1 MFKIRFTSLC
11 FALVCLAPITKS
23 LAQNNYAAGT
33 NAGQGGSQNTS
44 VGVNAGNFITGTQNT
59 FLGYNAGGASGNSAG
74 YSTMLGSQSGQQ
86 STSGGYNTFMG
97 YQSGYSSTS
106 SSHNVM
112 IGVEAGYAITTTQYN
127 TLIGVQAGR
136 NATGNNNLMLG
147 YQSGQHSTGSYNVF
161 LGPSAGKNETAS
173 NKLYIDNSDTATPL
187 IYGDFSLNRVG
198 INALPSSYTLNIGGT
213 LNATGIF
220 VNGAPFAGSSQWTT
234 QGPNIYYSTGNIG
247 VGTNT
252 PLSRLHLDY
261 TSTNTNFTSIT
272 NADVGLLIKN
282 TNTTNNNFNV
292 VSLEDAYGFAI
303 GQFGTVTTN
312 HGTHTGRLFFAARG
326 ASGMVQR
333 LIVEDAKTT
342 INNTLYT
349 PGILLESATPTIQM
363 QAGANYIQIANSSSA
378 PSGLKS
384 GGMLVADSYS
394 YANPSANDLIVKGK
408 IAIGTPVTTSTNNYV
423 LAVNGK
429 IGGHDVQIERTSN
442 AWPDY
447 VFQEEYQLPAL
458 DQVEA
463 FIKTNGHLQGVPSAA
478 EVEANGYSVA
488 NLDATLLQKIEEL
501 TLYLIEQKKISER
514 QQKEIEE
521 LREQVQ
527 RKKQRK

>member
-1 MFKIRFTSLC
+1 MTKRLLISFGL
-11 FALVCLAPITKS
+11 ALAFVVPETF
-23 LAQNNYAAGT
+23 AQNNYAAGT

-44 VGVNAGNFITGTQNT
+44 VGVNAGNFTTGTQNT
-59 FLGYNAGGASGNSAG
+59 FLGYNAGGASGNGSG
-74 YSTMLGSQSGQQ
+74 FNTILGSQSGQL

-97 YQSGYSSTS
+97 FQSGYSSTS

-112 IGVEAGYAITTTQYN
+112 IGVEAGYSIATTQYN

-136 NATGNNNLMLG
+136 NATGSNNLMLG
-147 YQSGQHSTGSYNVF
+147 YQSGQNSSGSYNVF
-161 LGPSAGKNETAS
+161 LGPSAGKNETTS

-198 INALPSSYTLNIGGT
+198 INALPGSYTLNVGGT
-213 LNATGIF
+213 LNATEIL
-220 VNGAPFAGSSQWTT
+220 VNGAPFAGQWTT
-234 QGPNIYYSTGNIG
+234 QGPNIYFSTGNIG

-252 PLSRLHLDY
+252 PLSKLHLDFA
-261 TSTNTNFTSIT
+261 STNTNFSSIT
-272 NADVGLLIKN
+272 NSDVGLLIKN

-292 VSLEDAYGFAI
+292 VSLQDAYGFSI

-363 QAGANYIQIANSSSA
+363 QAGATYLQIANNSSS

-384 GGMLVADSYS
+384 GGMLVADSYG

-447 VFQEEYQLPAL
+447 VFEPGYKLPGL
-458 DQVEA
+458 GELEN
-463 FIKTNGHLQGVPSAA
+463 FIHTNGHLPGVPTAK
-478 EVEANGYSVA
+478 EVEENGYSVA
-488 NLDATLLQKIEEL
+488 SLDATLLEKIEEL
-501 TLYLIEQKKISER
+501 TLYLIEQKKLNEK
-514 QQKEIEE
+514 QQQEIEE
-521 LREQVQ
+521 LRTQVQ
-527 RKKQRK
+527 KKKRRK